1 MKRESSN
8 LNNFNESH
16 HYRDD
21 INRNNRG
28 GYSNLN
34 QNDNEIN
41 VNIQNTESR
50 TRQSPSIFSR
60 YILNPIKRLATFLCP
75 RGDQFTE
82 EENRIFSDLP
92 EKVNNFNSFCTI
104 IKSKIG
110 IIILYTEQDL
120 DFFTNIV
127 NNLKR
132 EEHTMDTV
140 VNFLYYI

>member
-1 MKRESSN
+1 MKKESSN

-16 HYRDD
+16 HYTED
-21 INRNNRG
+21 INRNSRA

-41 VNIQNTESR
+41 VNIQNTDSSR
-50 TRQSPSIFSR
+50 RQSPGIFSR
-60 YILNPIKRLATFLCP
+60 YILNPIKKLAIFLCP

-82 EENRIFSDLP
+82 EENRIFADLP
-92 EKVNNFNSFCTI
+92 EKVSNFNSFCTL

-132 EEHTMDTV
+132 EEHTMDTL
-140 VNFLYYI
+140 VNFLFNF